1 MHGNLTKTYAVL
13 MTVLAMLLSTFG
25 AHATDIS
32 GVKLGMSVAEAKAAF
47 AKPPAMKVIPVHTN
61 KVESGLAGWQ
71 GERLYDNSWSGPL
84 DEFLAFKGNAESI
97 WFIQKNNRL
106 PKAERYA
113 RQTLLDAVRKK
124 YGKESFVKGE
134 LTEKHATMVVGW
146 EFDQDG
152 KQYFGP
158 YSEGG
163 TTITGTPIPTPPCRL
178 FDVIRIGGNASGGDN
193 FLPQPMSIILPTE
206 FKRSCGRA
214 YYVEWTHD
222 ADGLV
227 EAVAIRA
234 IDSAAI
240 LKAIDGQ
247 SSRVEAERR
256 QRTQQ
261 QLNKGLK
268 PSL

>member
-1 MHGNLTKTYAVL
+1 
-13 MTVLAMLLSTFG
+13 
-25 AHATDIS
+25 
-32 GVKLGMSVAEAKAAF
+32 
-47 AKPPAMKVIPVHTN
+47 
-61 KVESGLAGWQ
+61 
-71 GERLYDNSWSGPL
+71 
-84 DEFLAFKGNAESI
+84 
-97 WFIQKNNRL
+97 
-106 PKAERYA
+106 
-113 RQTLLDAVRKK
+113 
-124 YGKESFVKGE
+124 
-134 LTEKHATMVVGW
+134 
-146 EFDQDG
+146 
-152 KQYFGP
+152 
-158 YSEGG
+158 
-163 TTITGTPIPTPPCRL
+163 
-178 FDVIRIGGNASGGDN
+178 
-193 FLPQPMSIILPTE
+193 MSIILPTE

-247 SSRVEAERR
+247 NSRVEAERR